1 LGKPGYS
8 GCLKQ
13 AEQGNSIWKVFC
25 TWVISSTVSKECPTK
40 EVVMYPH
47 VLDFQNPAQ
56 ICANCSSTDKV
67 QQTPPLNQAWLGLV
81 QEALG
86 DQPCRWA

>member
-1 LGKPGYS
+1 MYPRARFPEQPRSVPAVPQPGY
-8 GCLKQ
+8 
-13 AEQGNSIWKVFC
+13 
-25 TWVISSTVSKECPTK
+25 
-40 EVVMYPH
+40 
-47 VLDFQNPAQ
+47 
-56 ICANCSSTDKV
+56 KV